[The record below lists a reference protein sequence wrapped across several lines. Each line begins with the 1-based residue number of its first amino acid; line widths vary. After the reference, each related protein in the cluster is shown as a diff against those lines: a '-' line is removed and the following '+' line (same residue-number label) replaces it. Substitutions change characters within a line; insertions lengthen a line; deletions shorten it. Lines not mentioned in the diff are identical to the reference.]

1 MSFCLRC
8 WRDLDSCRTQGMGG
22 VGPISF
28 LAVLE
33 WARFYRCDRE
43 LTLMLVEVIRDL
55 DVKRAEREASERALK
70 GTR

>member
-1 MSFCLRC
+1 
-8 WRDLDSCRTQGMGG
+8 MGG